1 MTRSITMLGIP
12 VDCEQLHMHIL
23 TQRATLKKI
32 TQSNVFKNTVINK
45 LMQSFRKMFKQLT
58 DREEKRNKRNEKQEQ
73 TENKKCQ
80 S

>member
-23 TQRATLKKI
+23 TQRATIKKI
-32 TQSNVFKNTVINK
+32 IQSDVFKNTVINK
-45 LMQSFRKMFKQLT
+45 SMQSFRKMFKQLT
-58 DREEKRNKRNEKQEQ
+58 DREEKKSKRNEKQEQ
-73 TENKKCQ
+73 IENKKWQ